1 MARCLNKQQKLPKQ
15 ISASFHEIDFNSLL
29 FFSAVPFPPANKM
42 TIADVFDSRTNKP
55 KPDVLKQHFILEGR
69 LDENAAL
76 KIINEGAALLRSE
89 KTMIDIEAP
98 VTGKKHCLF
107 FSAFRMESQGV
118 AKIGK
123 LIFGLY

>member
-1 MARCLNKQQKLPKQ
+1 
-15 ISASFHEIDFNSLL
+15 
-29 FFSAVPFPPANKM
+29 M

-98 VTGKKHCLF
+98 VTGK
-107 FSAFRMESQGV
+107 SAPASYM
-118 AKIGK
+118 
-123 LIFGLY
+123 LLYLAPPILEIVILYSVR

>member
-1 MARCLNKQQKLPKQ
+1 
-15 ISASFHEIDFNSLL
+15 
-29 FFSAVPFPPANKM
+29 M

-98 VTGKKHCLF
+98 VTGKSTACF
-107 FSAFRMESQGV
+107 FLLSAWK
-118 AKIGK
+118 AKRDGK
-123 LIFGLY
+123 KWQVDLWLY

>member
-1 MARCLNKQQKLPKQ
+1 
-15 ISASFHEIDFNSLL
+15 
-29 FFSAVPFPPANKM
+29 M

-98 VTGKKHCLF
+98 VTGKSAPRTCL
-107 FSAFRMESQGV
+107 APPILEIV
-118 AKIGK
+118 I
-123 LIFGLY
+123 LYSVW

>member
-1 MARCLNKQQKLPKQ
+1 
-15 ISASFHEIDFNSLL
+15 
-29 FFSAVPFPPANKM
+29 M

-98 VTGKKHCLF
+98 VTGKKHCLVF
-107 FSAFRMESQGV
+107 LLLSAWK
-118 AKIGK
+118 AKGW
-123 LIFGLY
+123 

>member
-1 MARCLNKQQKLPKQ
+1 MFL
-15 ISASFHEIDFNSLL
+15 
-29 FFSAVPFPPANKM
+29 SAVPFPPANKM

-107 FSAFRMESQGV
+107 FSAWK
-118 AKIGK
+118 AKGW
-123 LIFGLY
+123 